1 MPRSKSTERATARRR
16 HRAAHSIE
24 PNVLSGDVVTSSRT
38 SGAPEIDAAPAEP
51 ARRGILGFR
60 MPDVRADLRALPAE
74 LRANRWLWLAF
85 ALMLS
90 APVAYAV
97 STYMSADAA
106 GALRFYY
113 GLMVTPPA
121 IPVLVGGFVARRG
134 TYLVGL
140 LLGVVNAAI
149 VVGIG
154 TSSLQPG
161 SVGTGDLLSVSAT
174 YFVYASLMGA
184 LFGGLA
190 GWYRKFLGE
199 NSRRQRAARD
209 VRAQEQR
216 RKAKQET
223 RSGGR
228 TGR

>member
-1 MPRSKSTERATARRR
+1 MPRSKSTARAEARRHHRATQ
-16 HRAAHSIE
+16 SIQ
-24 PNVLSGDVVTSSRT
+24 PNVLSGDVVTPTAS
-38 SGAPEIDAAPAEP
+38 SGAAMSAAASAEP

-60 MPDVRADLRALPAE
+60 MPDVRADLRALPVE

-90 APVAYAV
+90 APLAYAV

-140 LLGVVNAAI
+140 MLGVVNAAI

-154 TSSLQPG
+154 TSSLQAG
-161 SVGTGDLLSVSAT
+161 SVGTADLLSVSAT
-174 YFVYASLMGA
+174 YFVYASAMGA

-209 VRAQEQR
+209 ARAQEQR

-223 RSGGR
+223 RPGR

>member
-1 MPRSKSTERATARRR
+1 
-16 HRAAHSIE
+16 
-24 PNVLSGDVVTSSRT
+24 
-38 SGAPEIDAAPAEP
+38 
-51 ARRGILGFR
+51 
-60 MPDVRADLRALPAE
+60 
-74 LRANRWLWLAF
+74 
-85 ALMLS
+85 
-90 APVAYAV
+90 
-97 STYMSADAA
+97 MSADAA

-149 VVGIG
+149 VVSIG

-161 SVGTGDLLSVSAT
+161 TVETGDLLSVSVT
-174 YFVYASLMGA
+174 YFVYASAMGA

-209 VRAQEQR
+209 ARAQEQR
-216 RKAKQET
+216 RKAKQEA
-223 RSGGR
+223 RPGR

>member
-1 MPRSKSTERATARRR
+1 MPRSKSTERAEARRR
-16 HRAAHSIE
+16 HRATQSIE
-24 PNVLSGDVVTSSRT
+24 PNVLSGDVLTPTASSGVAP
-38 SGAPEIDAAPAEP
+38 SAGASAEP

-90 APVAYAV
+90 APLAYAA

-140 LLGVVNAAI
+140 LLGIVNATI

-161 SVGTGDLLSVSAT
+161 SVGTADLLSVSAT
-174 YFVYASLMGA
+174 YFVYASAMGA

-209 VRAQEQR
+209 ARAQEQR
-216 RKAKQET
+216 RKAKQEA
-223 RSGGR
+223 RPGR